1 MTRQAAATNMIT
13 PGLVGQGARKAAGA
27 GGDVGELPAQRSF
40 GRRVFDD
47 MIGRRG
53 AKVGLAWIGVLAVLA
68 VFAPF
73 IANTHPLL
81 MKTGGK
87 WSSPLLEHLTQT
99 DVTLLVTFFAA
110 VALLFVRTITWPQRL
125 TLQLW
130 VVAVTAVIVFWPAL
144 LGRGEQGAP
153 WYWRVVAVLVLG
165 VAALVMTRLDL
176 SFALKG
182 WVVGVMVFVAGLLAV
197 FPVTP
202 PQNVVWTQYREWT
215 RAGKIERAVYAP
227 IRYAPG
233 DRLRDVPGSRLLPP
247 SSEHW
252 MGTENNSAD
261 VLSRIIHASRI
272 ALAIGFISTSIAVV
286 IGVVVGAV
294 MGYFV
299 GKVDIVG
306 MRLIEIFEAIPT
318 LILLLTFVAFFGR
331 NLYLMMAI
339 IGLVSWTGNARFVRA
354 EFLRLRNQDFVQAA
368 TALGLPLRSVLFRHM
383 LPNGIAPVLVSA
395 SFGVAS
401 AILYESVLSFLGLGL
416 VDEPSWGQL
425 LNQVVGVGSTFKWWL
440 ALFPGLMIFL
450 TVYAYNLVGEAVRD
464 ALDPKLLKRE

>member
-13 PGLVGQGARKAAGA
+13 RGLAGHGAPDPAGA
-27 GGDVGELPAQRSF
+27 GADLGELPAHRSF

-47 MIGRRG
+47 MIARRG
-53 AKVGLAWIGVLAVLA
+53 ARVGLAWIGVLAFLA

-81 MKTGGK
+81 MKMNGS

-110 VALLFVRTITWPQRL
+110 IALLFLRTITWPQRL
-125 TLQLW
+125 TLLLW
-130 VVAVTAVIVFWPAL
+130 IVAVTAVIVWWPAL
-144 LGRGEQGAP
+144 LGRGDQGAR
-153 WYWRVVAVLVLG
+153 WYWRAVAVLALG
-165 VAALVMTRLDL
+165 IAALVMTRLHVT
-176 SFALKG
+176 FAIKA
-182 WVVGVMVFVAGLLAV
+182 WVVGAIVLLAGLLAV
-197 FPVTP
+197 LPVTP
-202 PQNVVWTQYREWT
+202 PANVVWTQYREWT
-215 RAGKIERAVYAP
+215 QAGTIERAVYVP
-227 IRYAPG
+227 IPYSPQ

-247 SSEHW
+247 SGEHW

-272 ALAIGFISTSIAVV
+272 ALAIGFISTSIAVL
-286 IGVVVGAV
+286 IGVVIGAI

-299 GKVDIVG
+299 GKVDIIG